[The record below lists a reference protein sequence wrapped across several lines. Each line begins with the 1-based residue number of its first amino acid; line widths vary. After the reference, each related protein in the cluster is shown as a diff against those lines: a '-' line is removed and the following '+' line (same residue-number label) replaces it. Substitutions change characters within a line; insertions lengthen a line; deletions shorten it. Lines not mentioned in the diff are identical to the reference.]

1 MEKNQVSKITVTSV
15 VVNSQRVLISEEY
28 IINNKKGFKNKII
41 VEFSPIFKLQINVTK
56 KTDDTDSNMSASQ
69 DKDGSVR
76 GELLSINID
85 HPVSSGESM
94 SMDKPQSLFI
104 RNVKYKVKDEDGN
117 EKTHEKREQVFYFI
131 SIMDDGMSSSLK
143 LKLLSEELN

>member
-1 MEKNQVSKITVTSV
+1 
-15 VVNSQRVLISEEY
+15 
-28 IINNKKGFKNKII
+28 
-41 VEFSPIFKLQINVTK
+41 
-56 KTDDTDSNMSASQ
+56 MSASQ